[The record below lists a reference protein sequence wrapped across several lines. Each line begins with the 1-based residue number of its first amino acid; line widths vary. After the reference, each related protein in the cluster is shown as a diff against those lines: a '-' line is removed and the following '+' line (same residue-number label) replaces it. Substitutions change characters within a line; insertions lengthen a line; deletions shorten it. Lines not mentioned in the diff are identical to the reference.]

1 MSSTLFAVMLIIGI
15 AFFATG
21 FGGLLA
27 HAMMGIGGI
36 GLVATVFAPG
46 KR

>member
-1 MSSTLFAVMLIIGI
+1 MSSTVFAVILIFGI

-21 FGGLLA
+21 LFGLLA
-27 HAMMGIGGI
+27 HVMMGVGAI
-36 GLVATVFAPG
+36 GLVATAFAPG